1 MATWLQNPR
10 CVPSGFQ
17 VGSKWFHM
25 GFRWMPGGSR
35 WVVGPKWNPGG
46 FQVASRW
53 LPSGFQVR
61 SKRVPSGNDC
71 VHMHIHIE
79 RILLF
84 VLHAYLYPR
93 AIQMG
98 EFSDELSEAAVAY

>member
-1 MATWLQNPR
+1 MGCGSQ
-10 CVPSGFQ
+10 VESG
-17 VGSKWFHM
+17 
-25 GFRWMPGGSR
+25 
-35 WVVGPKWNPGG
+35 WVPGG
-46 FQVASRW
+46 FQVASKW
-53 LPSGFQVR
+53 VPSQVQAG
-61 SKRVPSGNDC
+61 SSGNDC